1 MSNERGDDRLE
12 LPSMNNPKPPIPQE
26 ENKGLS
32 LHPSVYV
39 AIWITLSSSVILFN
53 KWILYTLD
61 FQYPIFLTTWHLIFA
76 TIATQVMA
84 RTTHLL
90 DGRFQVRMTGKV
102 YLRAIA
108 PIGFFFSL
116 SLICGNMAYLT
127 LSVAFIQMLKATTP
141 VFVLLATWSM
151 GLESP
156 QLKTLYNVSFIVLG
170 VIIASYVE
178 LDFNLG
184 GVIFQILG
192 ITFEATRL
200 VMVQRLLSAK
210 EYKMDPLVSL
220 YYFAP
225 VCAVM
230 NFLIFCVVEAPKITM
245 GDITDKVG
253 IFVLLA
259 NAMVAFGLNVS
270 VVFLIGRTSS
280 LVLTLCGVL
289 KDILLVVCSILI
301 YGTRVTMLQFLGYSV
316 ALGGLVWY
324 KLGAEKVKE
333 HYENLADA
341 CRQKKKGALAFVG
354 SVGFLMVVFLYYAF
368 LGEDKTGYAMD

>member
-1 MSNERGDDRLE
+1 
-12 LPSMNNPKPPIPQE
+12 
-26 ENKGLS
+26 
-32 LHPSVYV
+32 
-39 AIWITLSSSVILFN
+39 
-53 KWILYTLD
+53 
-61 FQYPIFLTTWHLIFA
+61 
-76 TIATQVMA
+76 
-84 RTTHLL
+84 
-90 DGRFQVRMTGKV
+90 
-102 YLRAIA
+102 
-108 PIGFFFSL
+108 
-116 SLICGNMAYLT
+116 
-127 LSVAFIQMLKATTP
+127 
-141 VFVLLATWSM
+141 M

-230 NFLIFCVVEAPKITM
+230 NFLIFSVVEAPKITM

-270 VVFLIGRTSS
+270 VVFLVSS
-280 LVLTLCGVL
+280 PC
-289 KDILLVVCSILI
+289 
-301 YGTRVTMLQFLGYSV
+301 
-316 ALGGLVWY
+316 
-324 KLGAEKVKE
+324 
-333 HYENLADA
+333 
-341 CRQKKKGALAFVG
+341 
-354 SVGFLMVVFLYYAF
+354 
-368 LGEDKTGYAMD
+368 